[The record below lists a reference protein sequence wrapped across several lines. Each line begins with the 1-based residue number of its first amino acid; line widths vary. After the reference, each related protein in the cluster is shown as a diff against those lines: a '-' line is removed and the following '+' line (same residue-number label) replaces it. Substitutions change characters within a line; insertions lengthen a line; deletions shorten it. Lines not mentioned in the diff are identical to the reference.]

1 LKVSEKEMKE
11 AADSSALGER
21 WAPTSSRST
30 AAVFFAGVLDELF
43 IGNGGRLSPLKI
55 PGDPG
60 RSSTA
65 VAAARM

>member
-30 AAVFFAGVLDELF
+30 AAVFFAGVSF
-43 IGNGGRLSPLKI
+43 SSAMAGGYHH
-55 PGDPG
+55 
-60 RSSTA
+60 
-65 VAAARM
+65 